1 MSLLEEQPVLLLFVV
16 VGLGTLIGRVR
27 IRGFALGPA
36 AVLFVGLA
44 ASAVDH
50 DLVLSQDLQTFGLVL
65 FTYVV
70 GLACG
75 PAFTSSLH
83 GRGLRSVAAVTVML
97 SASMAVIVALGRLLG
112 IGGPG
117 TAGLFAG
124 ALTNTPALGAVV
136 SSAPAGASSAA
147 VGYSLA
153 YPLGVVGALVAAH
166 LALRRAGTLEDT
178 AAASDRGVDRRGAT
192 VRTAPP
198 RRPRRGRREPDPT
211 VAQRRGAAGTG
222 RAPFRSKGTW

>member
-16 VGLGTLIGRVR
+16 VGLGTLVGRIR

-44 ASAVDH
+44 VSAVDH
-50 DLVLSQDLQTFGLVL
+50 HLVLSQDLQTFGLVL

-75 PAFTSSLH
+75 PAFASSLR
-83 GRGLRSVAAVTVML
+83 GPVGLRSVAAVAVML
-97 SASMAVIVALGRLLG
+97 SVSMAVVVALGRLLG

-136 SSAPAGASSAA
+136 SSSPAGASSAA

-153 YPLGVVGALVAAH
+153 YPLGVVGALALAAVAGAQTQPAVLGFAETQSAYDRRVALGYTALYPAAMVLKIVAAQAIVH
-166 LALRRAGTLEDT
+166 LAETP
-178 AAASDRGVDRRGAT
+178 ASA
-192 VRTAPP
+192 
-198 RRPRRGRREPDPT
+198 
-211 VAQRRGAAGTG
+211 
-222 RAPFRSKGTW
+222 

>member
-1 MSLLEEQPVLLLFVV
+1 M
-16 VGLGTLIGRVR
+16 
-27 IRGFALGPA
+27 
-36 AVLFVGLA
+36 LFVGLA
-44 ASAVDH
+44 VSAVDH

-75 PAFTSSLH
+75 PAFASSLR
-83 GRGLRSVAAVTVML
+83 GRGLRSVAAVAVML
-97 SASMAVIVALGRLLG
+97 SASMAVVVALGRLLG

-136 SSAPAGASSAA
+136 SSSPAGASSAA

-178 AAASDRGVDRRGAT
+178 TAAPIVVWTVEVRRSGLPRLGDLAGDGVNLTRLSR
-192 VRTAPP
+192 
-198 RRPRRGRREPDPT
+198 
-211 VAQRRGAAGTG
+211 QRRGAAGTG
-222 RAPFRSKGTW
+222 RAPSVRRGPGDRGRP